1 MEYAYAAAILNE
13 LDQEINEENLKSVL
27 QAAGA
32 DVSESRVKALVAALE
47 DVDIDER
54 IAGAAPAMGP
64 GAEPAGSIEGEPE
77 SEPPDVEAADETMPQ
92 PADEDAEPAEDED
105 TDLGG
110 LFGDGEE
117 EG

>member
-13 LDQEINEENLKSVL
+13 LDQEINEENLKAVL
-27 QAAGA
+27 NAAGA

-54 IAGAAPAMGP
+54 IAGATPAVAG
-64 GAEPAGSIEGEPE
+64 GPAGSLESEG
-77 SEPPDVEAADETMPQ
+77 EPPDVETSEETMPQ
-92 PADEDAEPAEDED
+92 PTEEEGETGGGDDDEEDGG

-110 LFGDGEE
+110 LFGE
-117 EG
+117 